1 LDGGAYWRLEDDG
14 LDSGHLGFGG
24 NVQAAGGT
32 WMWADVRGFA
42 EGLLESFELDD
53 GVEVPEGEYRWL
65 ALMGGFNLPTGRNI
79 HLWGNGYVGQFY
91 DGQRLRTRLGPQ
103 WTVSKNLTLGA
114 NYEFNAIQFPTRQQ
128 ELFIHL
134 AQLRV
139 VVSLSSKISADLLSQ
154 FSSLDDLV
162 ASNLRFRWNLR
173 EGTDL
178 YVVYSES
185 MLTDRFQDG
194 LELPRSDARSFI
206 VKYSHTWSL

>member
-1 LDGGAYWRLEDDG
+1 
-14 LDSGHLGFGG
+14 
-24 NVQAAGGT
+24 
-32 WMWADVRGFA
+32 
-42 EGLLESFELDD
+42 
-53 GVEVPEGEYRWL
+53 
-65 ALMGGFNLPTGRNI
+65 
-79 HLWGNGYVGQFY
+79 VGQFY

-185 MLTDRFQDG
+185 MLTDRLQDG
-194 LELPRSDARSFI
+194 LELPQSDARSFI
-206 VKYSHTWSL
+206 VKYSHTWNL